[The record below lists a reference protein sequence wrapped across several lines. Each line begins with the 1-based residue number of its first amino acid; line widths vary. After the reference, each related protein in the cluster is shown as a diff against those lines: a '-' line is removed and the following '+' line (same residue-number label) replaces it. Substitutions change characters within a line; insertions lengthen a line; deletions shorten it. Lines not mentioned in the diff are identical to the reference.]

1 MDVFSSVNAENLF
14 SYINQR
20 QNSLENLDRQ
30 SLSKGIDRY
39 MEKNYSEAVKEFKR
53 SVGLS
58 FNSPLSA
65 DASNYLAITYLKL
78 NDTKNAIKTY
88 EQSINLNPQRDDIR
102 ITLGNLYYSEER
114 YDDAGKEYEEAV
126 RLNPSANNYVSLGMA
141 YMNTGR
147 YSEAE
152 NIFNKVLRMEPQRPD
167 GNYGLGLIH
176 SKKGEYDAAVSQF
189 QQAIDIKDDF
199 YNAYSELGYA
209 YADSGE
215 MEKAQEMVDFLE
227 DESPGLAD
235 TLSRYMYKVDPPKML
250 FAYAGASTF
259 LYKLNQGAPVAL
271 LDSYLIDADT
281 SKNFTMVFQ
290 FDKEM
295 DKSSVENRF
304 NWEIGRSSRSG
315 PGQAYNFNNSIP
327 STEAEIDKY
336 PVNVFYDQ
344 DTLTATVKF
353 KISQNASSDAT
364 IDPSH
369 IEFKFTGKDSYGLS
383 INSNYDQFIG
393 FSGMA

>member
-1 MDVFSSVNAENLF
+1 MDVFSAVSAENLF

-20 QNSLENLDRQ
+20 QNSLENLAGQ
-30 SLSKGIDRY
+30 SLSKGIDLY
-39 MEKNYSEAVKEFKR
+39 MEKNYKGAVKEFKR

-58 FNSPLSA
+58 FNTSLSA
-65 DASNYLAITYLKL
+65 DASNYLAMTYLKL
-78 NDTKNAIKTY
+78 NDTTNAIKTY
-88 EQSINLNPQRDDIR
+88 EQSINMNPQRDDIR
-102 ITLGNLYYSEER
+102 ITLGNLYYSEQR
-114 YDDAGKEYEEAV
+114 YDEAGKEYEEAV
-126 RLNPSANNYVSLGMA
+126 RLNPSANNHVSLGMA
-141 YMNTGR
+141 YINTER

-176 SKKGEYDAAVSQF
+176 SKKEEYEDAVSQF
-189 QQAIDIKDDF
+189 LRAIDINDEF
-199 YNAYSELGYA
+199 YAAYSELGYA
-209 YADSGE
+209 YADLGD

-227 DESPGLAD
+227 DESPDLAD

-250 FAYAGASTF
+250 FAYAGTSTF
-259 LYKLNQGAPVAL
+259 LYQLNPGAPAAL

-295 DKSSVENRF
+295 DRSSVENTL
-304 NWEIGRSSRSG
+304 NWEISRSYRSG
-315 PGQAYNFNNSIP
+315 PGQAYNFNKPIP
-327 STEAEIDKY
+327 STEVALNKY

-344 DTLTATVKF
+344 DALTATVKF
-353 KISQNASSDAT
+353 KISQNSSADAT

-369 IEFKFTGKDSYGLS
+369 IEFKFTGKDRYGLS
-383 INSNYDQFIG
+383 IDSSYDQFIG
-393 FSGMA
+393 FSGIV